1 VVALTRTRGRPE
13 NFTHDGRSSTS
24 FVSEFLADRHWAPS
38 DLVRDHHAQSGRWCG
53 SPVKLVP
60 ELRFD
65 LGKAKKKQ
73 GNSR

>member
-38 DLVRDHHAQSGRWCG
+38 DLVRDHDAQSGDGVVRQ
-53 SPVKLVP
+53 S
-60 ELRFD
+60 
-65 LGKAKKKQ
+65 
-73 GNSR
+73 N